1 MKMKYLIIILLSVQ
15 FIYAQ
20 NVEGYWK
27 TIDEDGIAK
36 SIVKV
41 YKTEDGKIEGKVHK
55 IMKVSKRDKLC
66 TACKGEMKNQPVEGL
81 VIMKDLEQDGEKFE
95 DGEITDPENGKT
107 YDCKIWLDEEDE
119 DILHVRGYISFFY
132 RTQDWVRVERGEF

>member
-1 MKMKYLIIILLSVQ
+1 MKYLILLM
-15 FIYAQ
+15 FIFQTGNSQ

-41 YKTEDGKIEGKVHK
+41 YETQDGQIEGKVYR
-55 IMKVSKRDKLC
+55 IMKDSERDILC
-66 TACKGEMKNQPVEGL
+66 TKCKGEMKNKPVEGL
-81 VIMKDLEQDGEKFE
+81 VIMRDLEPDGDHFE

-107 YDCKIWLDEEDE
+107 YDCKIWLDDNNQ
-119 DILHVRGYISFFY
+119 DILHVRGYVSFFY
-132 RTQDWVRVERGEF
+132 KTQDWERVEEGKF